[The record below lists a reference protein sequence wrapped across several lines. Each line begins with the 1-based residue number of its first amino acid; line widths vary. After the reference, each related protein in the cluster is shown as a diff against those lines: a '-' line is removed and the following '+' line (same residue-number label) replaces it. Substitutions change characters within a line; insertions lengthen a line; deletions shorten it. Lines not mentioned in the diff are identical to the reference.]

1 MAQKFQSTFFGGLD
15 VDFEHDAQIGAMTNF
30 AIGGRADVLVTPHS
44 TDALSQLMRRCHN
57 SGTPVHILGKGQNLL
72 VDDIGVEG
80 VIIKLDAECFKT
92 HTFRRNDQQNTL
104 HAMAGADLATV
115 LMDSTRRG
123 FEGLSS
129 MAGIP
134 ATIGG
139 AVRMN
144 AGGKYGKISDNLET
158 VTCLFANG
166 DLVTYLASELEFEY
180 RTSSLPAPV
189 VLSATFEVEEAD
201 PVEVRKRVK
210 EIFKWKKTKQ
220 PLADASAGCAFKN
233 PINASGERVSAG
245 MLIDQTGLKGLMV
258 GGASVSEHHANFIV
272 TSPAATAR
280 HVIELMDEIQARVF
294 DATGIQ
300 LHNEVIIWSKDEA
313 ASR

>member
-1 MAQKFQSTFFGGLD
+1 MTQKFQSTFFGGLD
-15 VDFEHDAQIGAMTNF
+15 VEFEHDAQIGAMTNF

-44 TDALSQLMRRCHN
+44 TDALSLLMRRCHN
-57 SGTPVHILGKGQNLL
+57 SGTPIRILGKGQNLL

-80 VIIKLDAECFKT
+80 VIVKLDADCFKT
-92 HTFRRNDQQNTL
+92 HTFKRNEQKNTL

-144 AGGKYGKISDNLET
+144 AGGKYGQISDNLET
-158 VTCLFANG
+158 ITCLITNG
-166 DLVTYLASELEFEY
+166 DLITYAVSELNFDY
-180 RTSSLPAPV
+180 RKSSLPAPV
-189 VLSATFEVEEAD
+189 VLSATFKVEETD

-210 EIFKWKKTKQ
+210 EIFKWKKTWQ

-233 PINASGERVSAG
+233 PINSSGERVSAG
-245 MLIDQTGLKGLMV
+245 MLIDQTGLKGLTV
-258 GGASVSEHHANFIV
+258 GGARVSDHHANFIV
-272 TSPAATAR
+272 TSPSATAK
-280 HVIELMDEIQARVF
+280 HVIDLMNKIEVRVL
-294 DATGIQ
+294 DSTGIQ
-300 LHNEVIIWSKDEA
+300 LHNEVVIWSRDEA
-313 ASR
+313 ISR

>member
-30 AIGGRADVLVTPHS
+30 AIGGRADVLVTPRS
-44 TDALSQLMRRCHN
+44 TDALSLLMRRCHN

-80 VIIKLDAECFKT
+80 VIVHLAAECFKT
-92 HTFRRNDQQNTL
+92 HAFRRNEQQDTL

-123 FEGLSS
+123 FEGLTS

-139 AVRMN
+139 AIRMN
-144 AGGKYGKISDNLET
+144 AGGKYGKISDHLET
-158 VTCLFANG
+158 VTCLLANG
-166 DLVTYLASELEFEY
+166 DLVTYSASELEFDY

-189 VLSATFEVEEAD
+189 VLSASFAVEESD

-210 EIFKWKKTKQ
+210 EIFKWKKTRQ
-220 PLADASAGCAFKN
+220 PLAESSAGCAFKN
-233 PINASGERVSAG
+233 PLNNNGERVSAG
-245 MLIDQTGLKGLMV
+245 LLIDQSGLKGLTV

-272 TSPAATAR
+272 TSPSATAR
-280 HVIELMDEIQARVF
+280 HVIDLMDEIQMRVL

-300 LHNEVIIWSKDEA
+300 LHNEVVIWSRDEA
-313 ASR
+313 TSR

>member
-1 MAQKFQSTFFGGLD
+1 MAKKFQSTFFGGLD
-15 VDFEHDAQIGAMTNF
+15 VELKYDAQIGAMTNF
-30 AIGGRADVLVTPHS
+30 AIGGRADVLVTPRS
-44 TDALSQLMRRCHN
+44 TDALSQLMSRCNN

-80 VIIKLDAECFKT
+80 VVIKLDSACFKT
-92 HTFRRNDQQNTL
+92 HTFRRDEQQDTL
-104 HAMAGADLATV
+104 HAMAGANLATV

-144 AGGKYGKISDNLET
+144 AGGKYGEISENIET
-158 VTCLFANG
+158 VTCLNANG
-166 DLVTYLASELEFEY
+166 DLVTYLASELEFKY
-180 RTSSLPAPV
+180 RKSSLPAPV
-189 VLSATFEVEEAD
+189 ILSATFAVKETD
-201 PVEVRKRVK
+201 PVKIRKRVK
-210 EIFKWKKTKQ
+210 EIFNWKKTWQ

-233 PINASGERVSAG
+233 PFDSSGERVSAG
-245 MLIDQTGLKGLMV
+245 MLIDQAGLKGLSV
-258 GGASVSEHHANFIV
+258 GGASVSKHHANFIV
-272 TSPAATAR
+272 TSPSATAR
-280 HVIELMDEIQARVF
+280 HVIELMNEIQTRVL

-300 LHNEVIIWSKDEA
+300 LQNEVVIWSSDEA
-313 ASR
+313 ISR

>member
-15 VDFEHDAQIGAMTNF
+15 VGFEHDAQIGAMTNF
-30 AIGGRADVLVTPHS
+30 AIGGRADVLVTPRS
-44 TDALSQLMRRCHN
+44 TDALSLLMRRCHN

-80 VIIKLDAECFKT
+80 IIIKLDAECFKT
-92 HTFRRNDQQNTL
+92 HMFRRNEQQDTL

-139 AVRMN
+139 AIRMN
-144 AGGKYGKISDNLET
+144 AGGKYGDISEKLET
-158 VTCLFANG
+158 VTCLIANG
-166 DLVTYLASELEFEY
+166 DLVTYPACELEFEY
-180 RTSSLPAPV
+180 RRSSLPAPV
-189 VLSATFEVEEAD
+189 VLSATFKMEESD
-201 PVEVRKRVK
+201 PVELRTRVK
-210 EIFKWKKTKQ
+210 EIFKWKKTRQ

-233 PINASGERVSAG
+233 PLDASGEKISAG
-245 MLIDQTGLKGLMV
+245 LLIDQSGLKGLTV

-272 TSPAATAR
+272 TSPSATAR
-280 HVIELMDEIQARVF
+280 HVIELMDEIQIRVL

-300 LHNEVIIWSKDEA
+300 LQNEVVIWSRDEA
-313 ASR
+313 TSR

>member
-30 AIGGRADVLVTPHS
+30 AIGGRADVLVTPRS
-44 TDALSQLMRRCHN
+44 TDALSLLMRRCYN

-92 HTFRRNDQQNTL
+92 HKFRRNEQQDTL

-139 AVRMN
+139 AIRMN
-144 AGGKYGKISDNLET
+144 AGGKYGQISENLET
-158 VTCLFANG
+158 VTCLIPNG
-166 DLVTYLASELEFEY
+166 DLVTYPACELEFEY
-180 RTSSLPAPV
+180 RRSSLPAPV
-189 VLSATFEVEEAD
+189 VLSATFEMEESD
-201 PVEVRKRVK
+201 PVELRTRVK
-210 EIFKWKKTKQ
+210 EIFKWKKTRQ

-233 PINASGERVSAG
+233 PLDASSERISAG
-245 MLIDQTGLKGLMV
+245 LLIDQSGLKGLTV

-272 TSPAATAR
+272 TSPSATAR
-280 HVIELMDEIQARVF
+280 HVIELMDEIQIRVL

-300 LHNEVIIWSKDEA
+300 LQNEVVIWSRDEA
-313 ASR
+313 TSR

>member
-15 VDFEHDAQIGAMTNF
+15 VEFEHDAQIGAMTNF
-30 AIGGRADVLVTPHS
+30 AIGGRADVLVTPRS
-44 TDALSQLMRRCHN
+44 TDALSLLMRRCHN

-80 VIIKLDAECFKT
+80 VIVHLVAECFKT
-92 HTFRRNDQQNTL
+92 HAFRRNEQQDTL

-123 FEGLSS
+123 FEGLTS

-139 AVRMN
+139 AIRMN
-144 AGGKYGKISDNLET
+144 AGGKYGEISDHLET
-158 VTCLFANG
+158 VTCLLANG
-166 DLVTYLASELEFEY
+166 DLVTYSASELEFDY

-189 VLSATFEVEEAD
+189 VLSASFAVEESD

-210 EIFKWKKTKQ
+210 EIFKWKKSRQ
-220 PLADASAGCAFKN
+220 PLAEASAGCAFKN
-233 PINASGERVSAG
+233 PLNNSGERVSAG
-245 MLIDQTGLKGLMV
+245 LLIDQSGLKGLAV

-272 TSPAATAR
+272 TSPSATAR
-280 HVIELMDEIQARVF
+280 HVIDLMDEIQMRVL

-300 LHNEVIIWSKDEA
+300 LHNEVVIWSRDEA
-313 ASR
+313 TSR